1 MPINS
6 TQDENKAFS
15 NSKNDVSVKNAAYY
29 AKQLGREPVID
40 CIDLSEVH
48 DKIQEAVNNKKDS
61 ISIYRLK
68 PNQVRELELLGF
80 IVSERSFSCGA
91 NLFIIKW

>member
-1 MPINS
+1 MSMPINL
-6 TQDENKAFS
+6 TEYKKKEA
-15 NSKNDVSVKNAAYY
+15 VKNAAYY

-48 DKIQEAVNNKKDS
+48 NKIQEAVNDGKDT
-61 ISIYRLK
+61 ISIYRLDSR
-68 PNQVRELELLGF
+68 QVKELELLGF
-80 IVSERSFSCGA
+80 IVIERKYSCGA